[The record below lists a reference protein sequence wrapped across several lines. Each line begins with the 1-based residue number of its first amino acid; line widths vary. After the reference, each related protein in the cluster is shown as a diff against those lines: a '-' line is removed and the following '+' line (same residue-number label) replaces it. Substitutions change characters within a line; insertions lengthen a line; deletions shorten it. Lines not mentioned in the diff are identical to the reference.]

1 MRMRVL
7 IIEDDSIV
15 AMHIRETVQ
24 RHEHEVVGVVKSAE
38 SALSVAKESAVDI
51 VISDINIEGETD
63 GISCCKVLQ
72 ESYDVS
78 VILVSAYNDMATLQS
93 ASSLDFTGYLI
104 KPFRED
110 ELLTLLDLINLRE
123 KRKEHHRRKKIDGV
137 FSYCPRHQTFYKE
150 DQVVELSQ
158 KEKSF
163 LEALIRAN
171 GAIVSY
177 QYLNDMIWDGE
188 EVSDVARRQLVFR
201 LKQKLP
207 GFPLKLVKGVG
218 YKLGKNT

>member
-1 MRMRVL
+1 MKVL

-15 AMHIRETVQ
+15 AMHIKETVE
-24 RHEHEVVGVVKSAE
+24 RHNYEVVGVVKSAQR
-38 SALSVAKESAVDI
+38 ALSLAEKRTVDI

-63 GISCCKVLQ
+63 GIACCKILQ
-72 ESYDVS
+72 NAYDVS
-78 VILVSAYNDMATLQS
+78 VILVSAYNDMTTLQN

-110 ELLTLLDLINLRE
+110 ELLTLLNLIRLRE
-123 KRKEHHRRKKIDGV
+123 KRKEHHQRKQINEV
-137 FSYCPRHQTFYKE
+137 FSYCPRHQTFYRYDE
-150 DQVVELSQ
+150 AVELTL
-158 KEKSF
+158 KEKTF
-163 LEALIRAN
+163 LVTLIRAN

-177 QYLNDMIWDGE
+177 EHFMDTIWDGE

-207 GFPLKLVKGVG
+207 CFPLKLVKGIG
-218 YKLGKNT
+218 YKLEKKF

>member
-1 MRMRVL
+1 MKVL

-24 RHEHEVVGVVKSAE
+24 GHNHDVIG
-38 SALSVAKESAVDI
+38 VAKNAQNALKIAEKTPIDL
-51 VISDINIEGETD
+51 VISDINIEGEMD
-63 GISCCKVLQ
+63 GIECCKILQ
-72 ESYDVS
+72 KTYHTS
-78 VILVSAYNDMATLQS
+78 VILISAYNDQSTLKSATT
-93 ASSLDFTGYLI
+93 LDFTGYLI

-110 ELLTLLDLINLRE
+110 ELLTLLNLIVLRE
-123 KRKEHHRRKKIDGV
+123 NKKDHHQRKQINEV
-137 FSYCPRHQTFYKE
+137 YSYCPQHQTFYKN
-150 DQVVELSQ
+150 DQVVDLTQ

-177 QYLNDMIWDGE
+177 EHFWDTIWYGE
-188 EVSDVARRQLVFR
+188 VVSDEARRQLVYR

-207 GFPLKLVKGVG
+207 DFPLRLVKCIG
-218 YKLGKNT
+218 YKLVHKM